1 MTTIDTVRIIALLPL
16 RDFENTTEYA
26 RRAHRFFNIG
36 FSLITILLM
45 ILLPL
50 TQFKGF
56 HSILDLGD
64 LLFWVFVPLTGMWGV
79 GYQLQLLQSRD
90 ECNQP
95 QSHTP
100 VLNTIEP
107 VEDSTHSVDSKESRG
122 PGRPRCAQFDQSVGP
137 LNDDIAI
144 ASLEDEMG
152 SYADKELGSLEGRY
166 IIDALNSSPYHFTH
180 GEYSI
185 QNLATWLFDSF
196 RPKFRASLKSGNA
209 MTTIKSERY
218 NNDDAKKV
226 KDRLNNKYLQLE
238 KMQKKE

>member
-1 MTTIDTVRIIALLPL
+1 MTTIDTVRIIALQPL
-16 RDFENTTEYA
+16 RDFDNTPEYA
-26 RRAHRFFNIG
+26 RRAHRSFNIV
-36 FSLITILLM
+36 FSLFTIMLM

-50 TQFKGF
+50 SKFKGF

-64 LLFWVFVPLTGMWGV
+64 ILFWVFVPLTGMWAV

-95 QSHTP
+95 NPNTP
-100 VLNTIEP
+100 IFNTSEP
-107 VEDSTHSVDSKESRG
+107 AEDTADSDESRG

-137 LNDDIAI
+137 LNDEIAI
-144 ASLEDEMG
+144 ATLEDEMSG
-152 SYADKELGSLEGRY
+152 YADEELGGLEGRY
-166 IIDALNSSPYHFTH
+166 IIDALNSAPYHFTN

-185 QNLATWLFDSF
+185 QSLATWLFERF
-196 RPKFRASLKSGNA
+196 RPKFHSRLKSGNA

-218 NNDDAKKV
+218 NNDEAMKV

-238 KMQKKE
+238 KKQKKE